1 MPFLRYIHLRSQLHS
16 LMNMTMTLSKVKVSI
31 AIFLFAMPMLVSAQV
46 RIGLGG
52 GGYFGLKD
60 QGINASI
67 QVQKDLSDL
76 SSLTVQLGFIG
87 KPSNLPQD
95 NLNPDFDYFAGRISY
110 VVVPLEYQYYLPF
123 KKFRIG
129 AFGGPY
135 VGYGLKASILKRLDD
150 FNFEKIDLDFEEQ
163 GIRRFDFGVQ
173 FGTGLELELPRSKRM
188 FLRVNYALGLVDL
201 DRGTND
207 SFQEGVGVLMGLM
220 IPLKAEKKQET
231 P

>member
-110 VVVPLEYQYYLPF
+110 VVVPLEFQYYLPF

-150 FNFEKIDLDFEEQ
+150 FNFEKIEDPNNLIE
-163 GIRRFDFGVQ
+163 
-173 FGTGLELELPRSKRM
+173 GTGQKMRHIKIKNQAAM
-188 FLRVNYALGLVDL
+188 DKK
-201 DRGTND
+201 
-207 SFQEGVGVLMGLM
+207 VLAKMV
-220 IPLKAEKKQET
+220 KQAAKKIT
-231 P
+231 